1 MFSSTHDRCVIT
13 NLLKPTNILLYLFF
27 FGMVTFVASCVL
39 NNLFVFSCQA
49 NLLILHVLFFEVN
62 FLLDVLLLGHEDF
75 LDDLF
80 LLCDDLHLQIVV
92 TTDLVSLAI
101 FCGGDKLAIL
111 KVSLAPLEGLIL
123 LQNLFEIVVVVL
135 PVVCKQLRIRCSN
148 LLVFMVLNRVFRVCY
163 YLLKFFDS
171 IT

>member
-1 MFSSTHDRCVIT
+1 MFPWQGAVFA
-13 NLLKPTNILLYLFF
+13 LLK
-27 FGMVTFVASCVL
+27 VTKKQIIVAD
-39 NNLFVFSCQA
+39 
-49 NLLILHVLFFEVN
+49 H
-62 FLLDVLLLGHEDF
+62 LDVFIKTFARLHLFLIELFDRRNLLLLGHEDF

>member
-1 MFSSTHDRCVIT
+1 MFPWQGAVFA
-13 NLLKPTNILLYLFF
+13 LLK
-27 FGMVTFVASCVL
+27 VTKKQIIVAD
-39 NNLFVFSCQA
+39 
-49 NLLILHVLFFEVN
+49 H
-62 FLLDVLLLGHEDF
+62 LDVFIKTFARLHFFLIELFDRRNLLLLGHEDF